1 MKIQGKTLLVC
12 ILIPLAIGGLSAF
25 VTRSDHVVHLLF
37 QYAMVFVCLFMA
49 YFIMAADSVYNQI
62 ILSDIQTS
70 RLSDD
75 SLSIMGH
82 ICRLS

>member
-25 VTRSDHVVHLLF
+25 VTRSGHVVHLLF
-37 QYAMVFVCLFMA
+37 QYAMVFVCL
-49 YFIMAADSVYNQI
+49 IMAADSVYNQI